1 MYNLYKTGLIYIV
14 YRVQK
19 PCEFTD
25 SYPELIGFST
35 GNHPEGLY
43 RDE

>member
-1 MYNLYKTGLIYIV
+1 MYNLYKIGLICVVIV
-14 YRVQK
+14 RK
-19 PCEFTD
+19 PSEFTD

>member
-1 MYNLYKTGLIYIV
+1 MTYIKIEQIYVDIV
-14 YRVQK
+14 RK
-19 PCEFTD
+19 PSEFTD

-35 GNHPEGLY
+35 GHHPEGLY